1 MIETR
6 SVGVGALTFT
16 VDIAGDDGAPPVLL
30 LHGFPETRHMWRH
43 QLAALGNAGLR
54 AIAPDQR
61 GYSRGARPLDAEAYA
76 TDLIVADALALMD
89 ALAAPRF
96 HLVGHDWGGQIA
108 WLIAAR
114 LPARVLSLA
123 VLSRPHP
130 AAFVRAMKEDTAQA
144 ERSRH
149 HRGFR
154 EADALKRMREANLKP
169 LRAALEMQGVP
180 SADTDVY
187 ITALSEPGAIEAAM
201 NWYRAGS
208 LSATEVPKI
217 AVSTL
222 YVWGTNDATVG
233 RLAAELTKDHVTGP
247 YRFVTMD
254 GAGHFLVDQFPDA
267 TSNLLLDHLRDL

>member
-1 MIETR
+1 
-6 SVGVGALTFT
+6 
-16 VDIAGDDGAPPVLL
+16 
-30 LHGFPETRHMWRH
+30 MWRH